1 MLSFIHSCIGGC
13 FRKFPRIHKGRSWRV
28 GGGRESSE
36 ILRLSIVGGS
46 EVGVE
51 GKQIF

>member
-1 MLSFIHSCIGGC
+1 MVLEG
-13 FRKFPRIHKGRSWRV
+13 WR
-28 GGGRESSE
+28 GGRESSE

>member
-13 FRKFPRIHKGRSWRV
+13 FRKFPRIHEGWSWRV

-36 ILRLSIVGGS
+36 ILRLGIVGGS
-46 EVGVE
+46 EGGVE
-51 GKQIF
+51 GMEIY